1 MFMDYIFGP
10 LDIKYCVYFNIRL
23 FYGVFLIIILFFII
37 LLYPSL
43 LKNGNYITYFSYLII
58 SFMIFFQNRL
68 LYNMCKKQN
77 GIMENF
83 RIRNTTSFKN
93 NRRNTRNF
101 KSNARGSASEV
112 NAKNAWNK
120 QYKQLNANMNI
131 IDRALKVIKENTKP
145 LQYKT
150 SKNIVNIGL

>member
-1 MFMDYIFGP
+1 
-10 LDIKYCVYFNIRL
+10 
-23 FYGVFLIIILFFII
+23 
-37 LLYPSL
+37 
-43 LKNGNYITYFSYLII
+43 
-58 SFMIFFQNRL
+58 
-68 LYNMCKKQN
+68 MCKKQN